1 MLKPQCRIG
10 IDVGGTFTDFVLVN
24 SATGE
29 TTFFK
34 EPSVPS
40 DPSASVERGIVKV
53 IEKAGVSRD
62 DVELVIHGTTIGL
75 NAIIQR
81 RGARVALVV
90 PRGFRDILEI
100 ARSRMPNSYDMNAE
114 KEEVLVPRDLVFEV
128 GACVAATGEILSRPD
143 AAELDALAERL
154 RASGVAAA
162 AVTLLHAYLY
172 PELEQDIVDGL
183 SARVPEVLV
192 TASAGIWPETREYER
207 TLVALLNSYVHPLM
221 TSYFTLLQQRLARL
235 GLTMPVYITSSNGGT
250 LSIDT
255 ARDRPIDTVL
265 SGPAS
270 GVVAAQVIASQAGV
284 DRIITFDMGGTS
296 SDIAVT
302 RNGDPEYTTR
312 THVGDFP
319 LVLPVVNVSAIGAG
333 GGSIIWVDEHGVLKV
348 GPGSAGADPGP
359 VCYGRGGA
367 SPCVTDCY
375 VAIGLID
382 PDRFLEGRMKLDR
395 QAALDA
401 LAGVGAKVGITGENA
416 GVRTAEAALR
426 VATAVMG
433 TELRKSLAQRGED
446 PRTFALMPFGGAGPT
461 HANMLA
467 AEVGLSSMIVPG
479 APGTFCAMGATLAD
493 IKRDYLRSLRHRI
506 LDPAATADLLN
517 RTLADL
523 MQTGSAWIAGEGQNL
538 GEPVFAVTAD
548 LHYEGEAF
556 DINVEAPTRN
566 GAIDVAAL
574 CEAFHRQHERQYGFR
589 DMDSPIEVVT
599 LRLRVMANLPRV
611 PTGTKVG
618 AIEAEASEHRQIWH
632 EGSYVAAAVY
642 DRRKLARG
650 QKVSG
655 PIVLEQ
661 EDTTTWILPGWDI
674 EVRDN
679 GTVLAQLAG

>member
-1 MLKPQCRIG
+1 MSKAQCRIG

-24 SATGE
+24 AATGA

-34 EPSVPS
+34 EPSVPA
-40 DPSASVERGIVKV
+40 DPSASVQRGISKV
-53 IEKAGVSRD
+53 IAKAGVTND

-81 RGARVALVV
+81 RGARIALVV

-100 ARSRMPNSYDMNAE
+100 ARSRMPNSYDMNAD
-114 KEEVLVPRDLVFEV
+114 KEQVLVPRDLVFEV
-128 GACVAATGEILSRPD
+128 GAAISAQGEVLARPD
-143 AAELDALAERL
+143 AAELDALAADL
-154 RASGVAAA
+154 KASGVAAV

-172 PELEQDIVDGL
+172 PETEREIVAGL
-183 SARVPEVLV
+183 ADRLPDVLV
-192 TASAGIWPETREYER
+192 SAAAEIWPETREYER

-221 TSYFTLLQQRLARL
+221 TSYFTLLQQRLAGL
-235 GLTMPVYITSSNGGT
+235 GLTAPVYITSSNGGT

-270 GVVAAQVIASQAGV
+270 GVVAAQVIAAQSGL

-319 LVLPVVNVSAIGAG
+319 LVLPVVNVAAIGAG

-359 VCYGRGGA
+359 VCYGRGGT

-395 QAALDA
+395 AAALAA
-401 LAGVGAKVGITGENA
+401 LAAVGARIGITGPDA
-416 GVRTAEAALR
+416 GVRTAEAALQ

-446 PRTFALMPFGGAGPT
+446 PRSFALMPFGGAGPT

-467 AEVGLSSMIVPG
+467 AEVGLTSMIVPG

-493 IKRDYLRSLRHRI
+493 IKRDYLRSLRHRVT
-506 LDPAATADLLN
+506 DPAATADLLA
-517 RTLADL
+517 RTLGEL
-523 MQTGSAWIAGEGQNL
+523 MATGRTWIAGEGSNL
-538 GEPVFAVTAD
+538 GDPVFAVTAD

-556 DINVEAPTRN
+556 DINVPAPADGSR
-566 GAIDVAAL
+566 IDVAAL
-574 CEAFHRQHERQYGFR
+574 CEAFHQQHERQYGFR
-589 DMDSPIEVVT
+589 DPDSPIEIVT
-599 LRLRVMANLPRV
+599 LRLRVTANLPRV
-611 PTGTKVG
+611 PTSTTVGT
-618 AIEAEASEHRQIWH
+618 AEAVPVEQRQVWH
-632 EGSYVAAAVY
+632 DGGYLPAAVY
-642 DRRKLARG
+642 NRRLLAAG
-650 QKVSG
+650 QKVDG
-655 PIVLEQ
+655 PAVLEQ
-661 EDTTTWILPGWDI
+661 EDTTTWLLPGWTV
-674 EVRDN
+674 EVEPN
-679 GTVLAQLAG
+679 GTLIARAA

>member
-1 MLKPQCRIG
+1 MSKAQCRIG

-24 SATGE
+24 AATGA

-34 EPSVPS
+34 EPSVPA
-40 DPSASVERGIVKV
+40 DPSASVQRGISKV
-53 IEKAGVSRD
+53 IAKAGVTND

-81 RGARVALVV
+81 RGARIALVV

-100 ARSRMPNSYDMNAE
+100 ARSRMPNSYDMNAD
-114 KEEVLVPRDLVFEV
+114 KEQVLVPRDLVFEV
-128 GACVAATGEILSRPD
+128 GAAISAQGEVLARPD
-143 AAELDALAERL
+143 AAELDALAADL
-154 RASGVAAA
+154 KASGVAAV

-172 PELEQDIVDGL
+172 PETEREIVAGL
-183 SARVPEVLV
+183 ADRLPDVLV
-192 TASAGIWPETREYER
+192 SAAAEIWPETREYER

-221 TSYFTLLQQRLARL
+221 TSYFTLLQQRLAGL
-235 GLTMPVYITSSNGGT
+235 GLTAPVYITSSNGGT

-270 GVVAAQVIASQAGV
+270 GVVAAQVIAAQSGL

-319 LVLPVVNVSAIGAG
+319 LVLPVVNVAAIGAG

-359 VCYGRGGA
+359 VCYGRGGT

-395 QAALDA
+395 AAALAA
-401 LAGVGAKVGITGENA
+401 LAAVGARIGITGPDA
-416 GVRTAEAALR
+416 GVRTAEAALQ

-446 PRTFALMPFGGAGPT
+446 PRSFALMPFGGAGPT

-467 AEVGLSSMIVPG
+467 AEVGLTSMIVPG

-493 IKRDYLRSLRHRI
+493 IKRDYLRSLRHRVT
-506 LDPAATADLLN
+506 DPAATADLLA
-517 RTLADL
+517 RTLGEL
-523 MQTGSAWIAGEGQNL
+523 MATGRTWIAGEGSNL
-538 GEPVFAVTAD
+538 GDPVFAVTAD

-556 DINVEAPTRN
+556 DINVPAPADGSR
-566 GAIDVAAL
+566 IDVAAL
-574 CEAFHRQHERQYGFR
+574 CEAFHQQHERQYGFR
-589 DMDSPIEVVT
+589 DPDSPIEIVT
-599 LRLRVMANLPRV
+599 LRLRVTANLPRV
-611 PTGTKVG
+611 PTSTTVGTVV
-618 AIEAEASEHRQIWH
+618 AVPVEQRQVWH
-632 EGSYVAAAVY
+632 DGGYVPAAVY
-642 DRRKLARG
+642 NRRLLAAG
-650 QKVSG
+650 QKVAG
-655 PIVLEQ
+655 PAVLEQ
-661 EDTTTWILPGWDI
+661 EDTTTWLLPGWTV
-674 EVRDN
+674 EVEPN
-679 GTVLAQLAG
+679 GTLIARAA

>member
-1 MLKPQCRIG
+1 MSKAQCRIG

-24 SATGE
+24 AATGA

-34 EPSVPS
+34 EPSVPA
-40 DPSASVERGIVKV
+40 DPSASVERGISKV
-53 IEKAGVSRD
+53 IAKAGVTND

-81 RGARVALVV
+81 RGARIALVV

-100 ARSRMPNSYDMNAE
+100 ARSRMPNSYDMNAD
-114 KEEVLVPRDLVFEV
+114 KEQVLVPRDLVFEV
-128 GACVAATGEILSRPD
+128 GAAISAQGEVLARPD
-143 AAELDALAERL
+143 AAELDALAADL
-154 RASGVAAA
+154 KASGVAAV

-172 PELEQDIVDGL
+172 PETEREIVAGL
-183 SARVPEVLV
+183 ADRLPDVLV
-192 TASAGIWPETREYER
+192 SAAAEIWPETREYER

-221 TSYFTLLQQRLARL
+221 TSYFTLLQQRLAGL
-235 GLTMPVYITSSNGGT
+235 GLTAPVYITSSNGGT

-270 GVVAAQVIASQAGV
+270 GVVAAQVIAAQSGL

-359 VCYGRGGA
+359 VCYGRGGT

-395 QAALDA
+395 AAALAA
-401 LAGVGAKVGITGENA
+401 LAAVGARIGITGPDA
-416 GVRTAEAALR
+416 GVRTAEAALQ

-446 PRTFALMPFGGAGPT
+446 PRSFALMPFGGAGPT

-467 AEVGLSSMIVPG
+467 AEVGLTSMIVPG

-493 IKRDYLRSLRHRI
+493 IKRDYLRSLRHRVT
-506 LDPAATADLLN
+506 DPAATADLLA
-517 RTLADL
+517 RTLGEL
-523 MQTGSAWIAGEGQNL
+523 MATGRTWIAGEGSNL
-538 GEPVFAVTAD
+538 GDPVFAVTAD

-556 DINVEAPTRN
+556 DINVPAPADGSR
-566 GAIDVAAL
+566 IDVDAL
-574 CEAFHRQHERQYGFR
+574 CEAFHQQHERQYGFR
-589 DMDSPIEVVT
+589 DPDSPIEIVT
-599 LRLRVMANLPRV
+599 LRLRVTANLPRV
-611 PTGTKVG
+611 PTSTTVGTAV
-618 AIEAEASEHRQIWH
+618 AVPVELRQVWH
-632 EGSYVAAAVY
+632 DGGYLPAAVY
-642 DRRKLARG
+642 NRRLLAAG
-650 QKVSG
+650 QKVDG
-655 PIVLEQ
+655 PAVLEQ
-661 EDTTTWILPGWDI
+661 EDTTTWLLPGWTV
-674 EVRDN
+674 EVEAN
-679 GTVLAQLAG
+679 GTLIARAA

>member
-1 MLKPQCRIG
+1 MSKAQCRIG

-24 SATGE
+24 AATGA

-34 EPSVPS
+34 EPSVPA
-40 DPSASVERGIVKV
+40 DPSASVQRGISKV
-53 IEKAGVSRD
+53 IAKAGVTND

-81 RGARVALVV
+81 RGARIALVV

-100 ARSRMPNSYDMNAE
+100 ARSRMPNSYDMNAD
-114 KEEVLVPRDLVFEV
+114 KEQVLVPRDLVFEV
-128 GACVAATGEILSRPD
+128 GAAISAQGEVLARPD
-143 AAELDALAERL
+143 AAELDALAADL
-154 RASGVAAA
+154 KASGVAAV

-172 PELEQDIVDGL
+172 PETEREIVAGL
-183 SARVPEVLV
+183 ADRLPDVLV
-192 TASAGIWPETREYER
+192 SAAAEIWPETREYER

-221 TSYFTLLQQRLARL
+221 TSYFTLLQQRLAGL
-235 GLTMPVYITSSNGGT
+235 GLTAPVYITSSNGGT

-270 GVVAAQVIASQAGV
+270 GVVAAQVIAAQSGL

-319 LVLPVVNVSAIGAG
+319 LVLPVVNVAAIGAG

-359 VCYGRGGA
+359 VCYGRGGT

-395 QAALDA
+395 AAALAA
-401 LAGVGAKVGITGENA
+401 LAAVGARIGITGPDA
-416 GVRTAEAALR
+416 GVRTAEAALQ

-446 PRTFALMPFGGAGPT
+446 PRSFALMPFGGAGPT

-467 AEVGLSSMIVPG
+467 AEVGLTSMIVPG

-493 IKRDYLRSLRHRI
+493 IKRDYLRSLRHRAT
-506 LDPAATADLLN
+506 DPAATADLLA
-517 RTLADL
+517 RTLGEL
-523 MQTGSAWIAGEGQNL
+523 MATGRTWIAGEGSNL
-538 GEPVFAVTAD
+538 GDPVFAVTAD

-556 DINVEAPTRN
+556 DINVPAPADGSR
-566 GAIDVAAL
+566 IDVAAL
-574 CEAFHRQHERQYGFR
+574 CEAFHQQHERQYGFR
-589 DMDSPIEVVT
+589 DPDSPIEIVT
-599 LRLRVMANLPRV
+599 LRLRVTANLPRV
-611 PTGTKVG
+611 PTSTTVGTVV
-618 AIEAEASEHRQIWH
+618 AVPVEQRQVWH
-632 EGSYVAAAVY
+632 DGGYVPAAVY
-642 DRRKLARG
+642 NRRLLAAG
-650 QKVSG
+650 QKVAG
-655 PIVLEQ
+655 PAVLEQ
-661 EDTTTWILPGWDI
+661 EDTTTWLLPGWTV
-674 EVRDN
+674 EVEPN
-679 GTVLAQLAG
+679 GTLIARAA

>member
-1 MLKPQCRIG
+1 MSKAQCRIG

-24 SATGE
+24 AATGA

-34 EPSVPS
+34 EPSVPA
-40 DPSASVERGIVKV
+40 DPSASVQRGISKV
-53 IEKAGVSRD
+53 IAKAGVTND

-81 RGARVALVV
+81 RGARIALVV

-100 ARSRMPNSYDMNAE
+100 ARSRMPNSYDMNAD
-114 KEEVLVPRDLVFEV
+114 KEQVLVPRDLVFEV
-128 GACVAATGEILSRPD
+128 GAAISAQGEVLARPD
-143 AAELDALAERL
+143 AAELDALAADL
-154 RASGVAAA
+154 KASGVAAV

-172 PELEQDIVDGL
+172 PETEREIVAGL
-183 SARVPEVLV
+183 ADRLPDVLV
-192 TASAGIWPETREYER
+192 SAAAEIWPETREYER

-221 TSYFTLLQQRLARL
+221 TSYFTLLQQRLAGL
-235 GLTMPVYITSSNGGT
+235 GLTAPVYITSSNGGT

-270 GVVAAQVIASQAGV
+270 GVVAAQVIAAQSGL

-319 LVLPVVNVSAIGAG
+319 LVLPVVNVAAIGAG

-359 VCYGRGGA
+359 VCYGRGGT

-395 QAALDA
+395 AAALAA
-401 LAGVGAKVGITGENA
+401 LAAVGARIGITGPDA
-416 GVRTAEAALR
+416 GVRTAEAALQ

-446 PRTFALMPFGGAGPT
+446 PRSFALMPFGGAGPT

-467 AEVGLSSMIVPG
+467 AEVGLTSMIVPG

-493 IKRDYLRSLRHRI
+493 IKRDYLRSLRHRVT
-506 LDPAATADLLN
+506 DPAATADLLA
-517 RTLADL
+517 RTLGEL
-523 MQTGSAWIAGEGQNL
+523 MATGRTWIAGEGSNL
-538 GEPVFAVTAD
+538 GDPVFAVTAD

-556 DINVEAPTRN
+556 DINVPAPADGSR
-566 GAIDVAAL
+566 IDVAAL
-574 CEAFHRQHERQYGFR
+574 CEAFHQQHERQYGFR
-589 DMDSPIEVVT
+589 DPDSPIEIVT
-599 LRLRVMANLPRV
+599 LRLRVTANLPRV
-611 PTGTKVG
+611 PTSTTVGT
-618 AIEAEASEHRQIWH
+618 AEAVPVEQRQVWH
-632 EGSYVAAAVY
+632 DGGYLPAAVY
-642 DRRKLARG
+642 NRRLLAAG
-650 QKVSG
+650 QKVDG
-655 PIVLEQ
+655 PAVLEQ
-661 EDTTTWILPGWDI
+661 EDTTTWLLPGWTV
-674 EVRDN
+674 EVEAN
-679 GTVLAQLAG
+679 GTLIARAA

>member
-1 MLKPQCRIG
+1 MMKPQCRIG

-24 SATGE
+24 AATGN

-34 EPSVPS
+34 EPSVPA

-53 IEKAGVSRD
+53 IEKAGVTND
-62 DVELVIHGTTIGL
+62 DVEMVIHGTTIGL

-81 RGARVALVV
+81 RGARIALVV
-90 PRGFRDILEI
+90 PRGFRDMLEI

-128 GACVAATGEILSRPD
+128 GAGISATGEILSRPD
-143 AAELDALAERL
+143 AQELDRLAERL
-154 RASGVAAA
+154 KASGVAAV

-172 PELEQDIVDGL
+172 PELEREIVDGL
-183 SARVPEVLV
+183 TARMPDILV
-192 TASAGIWPETREYER
+192 SASAEIWPETREYER
-207 TLVALLNSYVHPLM
+207 TLVSLLNSYVHPLM
-221 TSYFTLLQQRLARL
+221 TSYFTLLQDRLARL

-250 LSIDT
+250 LSLDT
-255 ARDRPIDTVL
+255 ARDRPIDTIL

-270 GVVAAQVIASQAGV
+270 GVVAAHVIAGQAGV

-302 RNGDPEYTTR
+302 KGGDPEYTTR
-312 THVGDFP
+312 THVGEFP

-333 GGSIIWVDEHGVLKV
+333 GGSIIWVDEHGVLKI

-367 SPCVTDCY
+367 QPCITDCY

-382 PDRFLEGRMKLDR
+382 PDRFLEGRMRLDR

-401 LAGVGAKVGITGENA
+401 LAEIGAKIGIEGADA
-416 GVRTAEAALR
+416 GVKTAEAALR

-446 PRTFALMPFGGAGPT
+446 PRSFALMPFGGAGPT

-467 AEVGLSSMIVPG
+467 AEVGLTSMIVPG

-493 IKRDYLRSLRHRI
+493 IKRDYLRSLRHRAI
-506 LDPAATADLLN
+506 DPTATAQLLN
-517 RTLADL
+517 ETLSELTAR
-523 MQTGSAWIAGEGQNL
+523 GREWISGEGSNL
-538 GEPVFAVTAD
+538 GEPVFTITAD

-556 DINVEAPTRN
+556 DINVAVPHNAE
-566 GAIDVAAL
+566 GVDVGAL

-589 DMDSPIEVVT
+589 DLDSPIEIVT

-611 PTGTKVG
+611 PTSIRVG
-618 AIEAEASEHRQIWH
+618 DGAHAARETRQVWH
-632 EGSYVAAAVY
+632 DGAYLPVGVY
-642 DRRKLARG
+642 DRRGLAPG
-650 QKVSG
+650 QTVSG
-655 PIVLEQ
+655 PMVLEQ
-661 EDTTTWILPGWDI
+661 EDTTTWILPGWRV
-674 EVRDN
+674 EVLDN
-679 GTVLAQLAG
+679 GTITVRDAT